1 MWCKRHPILTWRMLP
16 SIIRSL
22 RCLLVSCFSLI
33 GVITRLLLKNR
44 WTYLLCF
51 FRCCSFSWLIAL
63 FSISLSS
70 SNIRFDSAFNV
81 CIFSEELECEFTSSR
96 SYALLSSRVKNSVS
110 FMVLRISTILY
121 MTCKSRSTAW
131 SISPMRRLGGF
142 SSWLGESWRTYSG
155 FDTLS
160 CSKWALVETTVLRA
174 LRVLYWLF
182 YGEVNSLWP
191 HRIL

>member
-33 GVITRLLLKNR
+33 NVITRLLLKNR

-131 SISPMRRLGGF
+131 SISPMRRLRAF
-142 SSWLGESWRTYSG
+142 SSWLVGYGGRTRDSILY
-155 FDTLS
+155 LAQNER
-160 CSKWALVETTVLRA
+160 WLRLQYCA
-174 LRVLYWLF
+174 RWGCYIDYFMWK
-182 YGEVNSLWP
+182 
-191 HRIL
+191 